1 MGKKKTNM
9 QYDDIDFNKLYID
22 QKNNSSF
29 KSKPQEAWD
38 KKASSMNKKVHSSI
52 YNDEFLN
59 ILNSQNC
66 KTLLDVGCGVGNL
79 SIKLSSKLERI
90 YALDYSDGMLEV
102 LKENIKQKNI
112 TNIECIKKSWYD
124 DWNDVPK
131 SDIVIASRSME
142 VSDMRMAL
150 EKLNEKANKRVYIS
164 YKVGGS
170 FISDEILAVIQ
181 RKIIKK
187 PDYIYLLNILYQMGI
202 NASVNF
208 IKSESRNSMY
218 TTFDEF
224 IKSIVWSIGDLTL
237 EEIDK
242 LKIYYQIIENKKN
255 RKKMTMLN
263 GL

>member
-1 MGKKKTNM
+1 
-9 QYDDIDFNKLYID
+9 
-22 QKNNSSF
+22 
-29 KSKPQEAWD
+29 
-38 KKASSMNKKVHSSI
+38 
-52 YNDEFLN
+52 
-59 ILNSQNC
+59 
-66 KTLLDVGCGVGNL
+66 
-79 SIKLSSKLERI
+79 
-90 YALDYSDGMLEV
+90 
-102 LKENIKQKNI
+102 
-112 TNIECIKKSWYD
+112 
-124 DWNDVPK
+124 
-131 SDIVIASRSME
+131 ME

-242 LKIYYQIIENKKN
+242 LKIYYQIIENKKIEKN
-255 RKKMTMLN
+255 DYVKWAIITWEK
-263 GL
+263 

>member
-1 MGKKKTNM
+1 M

-102 LKENIKQKNI
+102 LKENIKQK
-112 TNIECIKKSWYD
+112 
-124 DWNDVPK
+124 
-131 SDIVIASRSME
+131 
-142 VSDMRMAL
+142 
-150 EKLNEKANKRVYIS
+150 
-164 YKVGGS
+164 
-170 FISDEILAVIQ
+170 IL
-181 RKIIKK
+181 
-187 PDYIYLLNILYQMGI
+187 
-202 NASVNF
+202 
-208 IKSESRNSMY
+208 
-218 TTFDEF
+218 
-224 IKSIVWSIGDLTL
+224 
-237 EEIDK
+237 
-242 LKIYYQIIENKKN
+242 QI
-255 RKKMTMLN
+255 
-263 GL
+263 

>member
-1 MGKKKTNM
+1 M

-38 KKASSMNKKVHSSI
+38 KKASSMNKKVHTSI

-59 ILNSQNC
+59 ILNIKNC
-66 KTLLDVGCGVGNL
+66 KSLLDVGCGVGNL
-79 SIKLSSKLERI
+79 SLKLSSKLEKI
-90 YALDYSDGMLEV
+90 YALDYSAGMLEV
-102 LKENIKQKNI
+102 LKENAKTRNI
-112 TNIECIKKSWYD
+112 ANIEYINKSWYD
-124 DWNDVPK
+124 NWDNVPK

-142 VSDMRMAL
+142 VSDMEMAL

-170 FISDEILAVIQ
+170 FISDEILEVIQ

-208 IKSESRNSMY
+208 IKSEGRNSLY

-224 IKSIVWSIGDLTL
+224 VKSVVWSIGELSL
-237 EEIDK
+237 EEVDK
-242 LKIYYQIIENKKN
+242 LKAYYQTFKNKKTEKN
-255 RKKMTMLN
+255 DYVKWAVITWEK
-263 GL
+263 